1 MSDTNTSC
9 NSISA
14 TPHFMCGY
22 LFKRSHNNAFKKWN
36 RRWFT
41 LLNSKLFYQKK
52 NDYNDAC
59 QMESDLRVCKV
70 REFVDNERRFTFEI
84 VSPKSRH
91 LLQADSQVNKIS
103 SFCVLYQKS
112 LIFAVNTHT
121 HT

>member
-1 MSDTNTSC
+1 MSDSVSPT
-9 NSISA
+9 ILA

-52 NDYNDAC
+52 SDYNDAC

-70 REFVDNERRFTFEI
+70 REVFDHERRFTFEI

-91 LLQADSQVNKIS
+91 LLQADSQV
-103 SFCVLYQKS
+103 SFTEIAYSFKS
-112 LIFAVNTHT
+112 FSIKYFQ
-121 HT
+121 